1 MEGHRQRCAGVKA
14 GRKGGD
20 KVKAGHP
27 QKGTRHNLVWLYF
40 LFTRLAAVFQQ
51 SRAHAF
57 NRQAREERGETPGE
71 VFLTGGGGVSLK
83 VVSPSQVVLQA
94 AYEVRAR
101 SALLLR

>member
-40 LFTRLAAVFQQ
+40 LFTRLAAGT
-51 SRAHAF
+51 
-57 NRQAREERGETPGE
+57 REERGETPGE